1 MPFGTESGLIAA
13 ELRSMQTSDN
23 IQTSFK
29 PSFKPGNIVQVIS
42 YLLILLWVYAAAS
55 KLMDF
60 DRSRGEMLNQALAP
74 WLEKILVWAIPLAE
88 LSITALLLFKQ
99 TRLQG
104 IILSLVLLLI
114 FTAYIVLV
122 KLNYFDYVP
131 CSCGGIISK
140 LSWEGH
146 FIFNMVFIVLAATA
160 WLLQRDQI
168 LFANDQEKPKTWNR
182 VGKNLKIN
190 L

>member
-1 MPFGTESGLIAA
+1 MKIRG
-13 ELRSMQTSDN
+13 
-23 IQTSFK
+23 FK
-29 PSFKPGNIVQVIS
+29 PEMYVQLIS
-42 YLLILLWVYAAAS
+42 CMLILLWVYAATS

-74 WLEKILVWAIPLAE
+74 WLEKILVWAIPLTE

-131 CSCGGIISK
+131 CSCGGIMSK
-140 LSWEGH
+140 FSWEGH
-146 FIFNMVFIVLAATA
+146 FIFNMAFIVLAATA

-168 LFANDQEKPKTWNR
+168 LFANDQEKPKT
-182 VGKNLKIN
+182 
-190 L
+190 

>member
-1 MPFGTESGLIAA
+1 
-13 ELRSMQTSDN
+13 MQTSN
-23 IQTSFK
+23 LQPSHKLTSRLEIIIK
-29 PSFKPGNIVQVIS
+29 IIS

-88 LSITALLLFKQ
+88 LYITVLLIFKQ

-182 VGKNLKIN
+182 VGKNLKIK